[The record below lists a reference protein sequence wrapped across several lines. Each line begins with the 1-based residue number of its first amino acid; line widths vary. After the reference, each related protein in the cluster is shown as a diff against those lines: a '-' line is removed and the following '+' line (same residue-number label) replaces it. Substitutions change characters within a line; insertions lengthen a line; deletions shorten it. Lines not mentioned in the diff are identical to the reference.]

1 MNIMAS
7 KQISN
12 IITCLRTPACQ
23 QKCFWIPQI
32 SSCRASSTKHTVTS
46 YTRERKLNNNFK
58 PRWVAPTAM
67 ELNRRRAKIAIDQK
81 LRFGQEKIVKRSQF
95 SDWNYSAEIS
105 AFQSRLGEQFDE
117 EKVIQAFKSR
127 EYLEDLAIQRRQTFG
142 IENNN
147 AYQHEGKCIWI
158 PH

>member
-7 KQISN
+7 KKIFN
-12 IITCLRTPACQ
+12 KIVRFEKPACQ
-23 QKCFWIPQI
+23 LKNSWIPQI
-32 SSCRASSTKHTVTS
+32 FSIRPVSKHTPTS
-46 YTRERKLNNNFK
+46 YTREKKLSNNFK

-67 ELNRRRAKIAIDQK
+67 ELNRRREKIAMDQK

-105 AFQSRLGEQFDE
+105 AFQARLGEQFDE

-142 IENNN
+142 IENTNL
-147 AYQHEGKCIWI
+147 YQHEGKCAWNLD
-158 PH
+158 